1 MKHTEQV
8 VKEIVEELYETSVQK
23 EEALTL
29 DSFTWVILIEE
40 LERAFELRIELD
52 EIKPENFSSVRVIT
66 QFIQDRQR
74 VA

>member
-23 EEALTL
+23 EEVLTL

-74 VA
+74 VT

>member
-8 VKEIVEELYETSVQK
+8 VKEIVEELYETSIQK
-23 EEALTL
+23 EEVLTL

-52 EIKPENFSSVRVIT
+52 EIKPENFSSIRVIT